1 VLLSAE
7 QERSLIVEALRKLG
21 ISQPDAT
28 STADVLVEADLR
40 GHGSHGLGRLRLVI
54 ERIQDGSVDPAGVPC
69 IEDERPAALRI
80 NGNRSLG
87 PPAVLLGLQEA
98 TRRARQ
104 QGTCS
109 VAAYNHSY
117 IAYLGRYVERCLE
130 DDCVALLM
138 SHALTVVHPY
148 GGTAR
153 LLGTNP
159 MAVAIPTLGD
169 PLLIDFSTSATS
181 AGKLQAA
188 ERAGRSVPGEWAID
202 EAGLPTTDPVA
213 GLRGALS
220 PMAGAKGYGLG
231 PGAFAGAD
239 RRQSDG
245 SRARRAVVVEQLRVR
260 GLDRGL
266 HGPGRVP
273 HSRVSVPGL
282 DQGFAGRARLL
293 RDPVPGRA
301 RLPRPSRAAGFGH
314 SDRRRG
320 VAVGAQLP
328 TSLKRGNVIDS
339 LTSS

>member
-1 VLLSAE
+1 VLLSAD
-7 QERSLIVEALRKLG
+7 QERSLIVEALLKLG
-21 ISQPDAT
+21 IRQPDAE

-54 ERIQDGSVDPAGVPC
+54 ERIQDGSVDPAGVAA

-109 VAAYNHSY
+109 MAAYNHSY
-117 IAYLGRYVERCLE
+117 IAYLGRYVEQCLE
-130 DDCVALLM
+130 QDCVALLM

-188 ERAGRSVPGEWAID
+188 ERAGRAVPPEWAID
-202 EAGLPTTDPVA
+202 EAGLPTTDPAA

-220 PMAGAKGYGLG
+220 PLAGAKGYGLG
-231 PGAFAGAD
+231 LLVEALAHLLARTGDVRLGHERGVPSWWSSFAFVVWIGAYMDPAEF
-239 RRQSDG
+239 
-245 SRARRAVVVEQLRVR
+245 RARVSDYL
-260 GLDRGL
+260 
-266 HGPGRVP
+266 GRIKASPVAP
-273 HSRVSVPGL
+273 
-282 DQGFAGRARLL
+282 GFAEILYPGERAYRL
-293 RDPVPGRA
+293 RRE
-301 RLPRPSRAAGFGH
+301 RLASGIPIEDEVWRSVL
-314 SDRRRG
+314 SC
-320 VAVGAQLP
+320 LP
-328 TSLKRGNVIDS
+328 A
-339 LTSS
+339 

>member
-1 VLLSAE
+1 MLLSAE
-7 QERSLIVEALRKLG
+7 QERRLIVDALLKLG
-21 ISQPDAT
+21 IRLEHAE

-69 IEDERPAALRI
+69 VEDERPAALRV

-87 PPAVLLGLQEA
+87 PPAVVLGLQEA

-117 IAYLGRYVERCLE
+117 IAYLGRYVERCLDE
-130 DDCVALLM
+130 DCVALLM

-159 MAVAIPTLGD
+159 IAVAIPALGD

-188 ERAGRSVPGEWAID
+188 ERAGRSVPAEWAID
-202 EAGLPTTDPVA
+202 EAGLPTTDPA
-213 GLRGALS
+213 AALRGALS

-231 PGAFAGAD
+231 LLVEALAHLLARTGDSPMGHERGVPSWWSSFAFVVWIGAYMDPGEF
-239 RRQSDG
+239 
-245 SRARRAVVVEQLRVR
+245 RARVSDYVARIKSSPAAPGFEEILVPGERAYRVR
-260 GLDRGL
+260 RERLQSG
-266 HGPGRVP
+266 VP
-273 HSRVSVPGL
+273 IDDEVWQSVL
-282 DQGFAGRARLL
+282 SC
-293 RDPVPGRA
+293 
-301 RLPRPSRAAGFGH
+301 LPA
-314 SDRRRG
+314 
-320 VAVGAQLP
+320 
-328 TSLKRGNVIDS
+328 
-339 LTSS
+339 

>member
-7 QERSLIVEALRKLG
+7 QERSLIVEALLKLG
-21 ISQPDAT
+21 IRQPDAE

-40 GHGSHGLGRLRLVI
+40 GHASHGLGRLRLVI
-54 ERIQDGSVDPAGVPC
+54 ERIQDGSVDPAGTPC

-130 DDCVALLM
+130 EDCVALLM
-138 SHALTVVHPY
+138 SHALTVVHPH

-188 ERAGRSVPGEWAID
+188 ERAGRTVPAEWAID
-202 EAGLPTTDPVA
+202 QAGVPTTDPAA

-231 PGAFAGAD
+231 LLVEALAHLLARTGDSPMGHERGVPSWWSSFAFVVWIGAYMDPGEF
-239 RRQSDG
+239 
-245 SRARRAVVVEQLRVR
+245 RARVSEYLARIKASPVAPGFAEILYPGERAYRVR
-260 GLDRGL
+260 RERLASGIPIEDE
-266 HGPGRVP
+266 VWQ
-273 HSRVSVPGL
+273 SVL
-282 DQGFAGRARLL
+282 SC
-293 RDPVPGRA
+293 
-301 RLPRPSRAAGFGH
+301 LPA
-314 SDRRRG
+314 
-320 VAVGAQLP
+320 
-328 TSLKRGNVIDS
+328 
-339 LTSS
+339 